1 MIRIYD
7 GLPSFI
13 AESVKWVSDDYR
25 TNPLSLEPGGTDV
38 IVEYVGQLVLG
49 YDKIKYSQEYI
60 KVAASNLK
68 SKGKIVSVYARIYN
82 DEYEFKTMPF
92 QKVWDRTYT
101 KPLSQYLK
109 RYEPVF
115 YDIGKTYKYEVLLD
129 TVTDFTLVAT
139 NEKLGERI
147 FTKGFFNEMKNK
159 GDLTVASDTVFYIGV
174 NFSLEDWLGYK
185 ITDVYTVVEE
195 TKDTV
200 KCRSSYNK
208 QTVTWSK
215 SDIINS
221 GIRGELEME
230 GEQKP
235 TGEIIWLGAEIKW
248 ITETVEREF

>member
-1 MIRIYD
+1 MAIKFSNLIKNQTVRIYD
-7 GLPSFI
+7 GLPFFI
-13 AESVKWVSDDYR
+13 VENVKWVSDDYR

-49 YDKIKYSQEYI
+49 YDKIKHSQEYI

-109 RYEPVF
+109 RYDPVF
-115 YDIGKTYKYEVLLD
+115 YDLGKTYKYEVLLD

-147 FTKGFFNEMKNK
+147 FTKSMFNEMRLK
-159 GDLTVASDTVFYIGV
+159 GDLTISSNTVFYIGI
-174 NFSLEDWLGYK
+174 NFSLNNWLN
-185 ITDVYTVVEE
+185 DNA
-195 TKDTV
+195 
-200 KCRSSYNK
+200 SSPYFKNTAK
-208 QTVTWSK
+208 K
-215 SDIINS
+215 K
-221 GIRGELEME
+221 M
-230 GEQKP
+230 
-235 TGEIIWLGAEIKW
+235 
-248 ITETVEREF
+248 